1 MSGIMNSKQLRFL
14 MARRSFLSRLGIG
27 AGILGA
33 GAVSSTAVM
42 AEASADASWRP
53 ARHDQDDWL
62 DKIPGQHRYVF
73 DTTTADGMGLALRF
87 AWNYFTA
94 NQTGYGLK
102 DSDLAVV
109 LVLRHKATSFGYK
122 DAIWAKYGKPLSEQA
137 EFVDPKTK
145 QPPTVN
151 VYAVESDVGE
161 QSRSLG
167 DLIKKG
173 VHFGVCQMATRN
185 ISGRI
190 ARATGGDADAIFKEL
205 AANLVDNA
213 RLVPAGI
220 VAVNRAQERG
230 YSFVHAI

>member
-1 MSGIMNSKQLRFL
+1 MIGKMNRKLSQSMK
-14 MARRSFLSRLGIG
+14 ARRSFLARLVTGFG
-27 AGILGA
+27 VLGA
-33 GAVSSTAVM
+33 AAVSSPVAM
-42 AEASADASWRP
+42 AETGAAASWQP
-53 ARHDQDDWL
+53 ARHEQDDWF
-62 DKIPGQHRYVF
+62 DKIPGQHRFVF
-73 DTTTADGMGLALRF
+73 DITTADGMGLALRF
-87 AWNYFTA
+87 AGNYFTA
-94 NQTGYGLK
+94 SQDSYGLK
-102 DSDLAVV
+102 DNDLAVV
-109 LVLRHKATSFGYK
+109 FVLRHKATSFGYK
-122 DAIWAKYGKPLSEQA
+122 DAIWAKYGRPLSEQA

-151 VYAVESDVGE
+151 VYASASDGGE

-190 ARATGGDADAIFKEL
+190 ARATGGDAGAIFKEL